1 MAATTND
8 YLIYGLGVTALIYL
22 VVRPMLRKKKDPLE
36 RPMNLGLSQ
45 QRQVER
51 DMNNVLVELSQMA
64 RQITAQ
70 LDTRSAKLEAL
81 IEEADRKI
89 EELKRLQ
96 KATPAAAANPMV
108 AKRPGVEQKPVAP
121 AAKAV
126 PKVVEE
132 DRHTEVYSLADSGHS
147 AQDIA
152 SRLNRPRGGDRVDPG
167 VADALAPPQRDGVW
181 THFSTR
187 NRAPHRR
194 EIPQFGTGPPS
205 AQCRA
210 LLSAD
215 SS

>member
-1 MAATTND
+1 MLAATTND

-22 VVRPMLRKKKDPLE
+22 VVRPMLRKKKDPLDK
-36 RPMNLGLSQ
+36 PVSMGLSQ

-96 KATPAAAANPMV
+96 QKAAPAATANPMV
-108 AKRPGVEQKPVAP
+108 AKRPGVEQKPAPP
-121 AAKAV
+121 AAKVKA
-126 PKVVEE
+126 VEE

-152 SRLNRPRGGDRVDPG
+152 SRLNRPRGEIELIL
-167 VADALAPPQRDGVW
+167 ALRS
-181 THFSTR
+181 H
-187 NRAPHRR
+187 
-194 EIPQFGTGPPS
+194 
-205 AQCRA
+205 
-210 LLSAD
+210 
-215 SS
+215 

>member
-1 MAATTND
+1 MLAANTND

-96 KATPAAAANPMV
+96 QRATPAANPAV
-108 AKRPGVEQKPVAP
+108 AKRPAVEQRATLAPPAP
-121 AAKAV
+121 AAPKAV
-126 PKVVEE
+126 EA

-152 SRLNRPRGGDRVDPG
+152 SRLNRPRGEIELIL
-167 VADALAPPQRDGVW
+167 ALRS
-181 THFSTR
+181 H
-187 NRAPHRR
+187 
-194 EIPQFGTGPPS
+194 
-205 AQCRA
+205 
-210 LLSAD
+210 
-215 SS
+215 

>member
-1 MAATTND
+1 MLAATSND

-22 VVRPMLRKKKDPLE
+22 VVRPMLRKKKDPLDK
-36 RPMNLGLSQ
+36 PMNLGLSQ

-81 IEEADRKI
+81 LEEADRKI

-96 KATPAAAANPMV
+96 QQQQAPAARPAV
-108 AKRPGVEQKPVAP
+108 AKRPVVEQKVAAPP
-121 AAKAV
+121 A
-126 PKVVEE
+126 KVVEA

-152 SRLNRPRGGDRVDPG
+152 NRLNRPRGEIELIL
-167 VADALAPPQRDGVW
+167 ALRS
-181 THFSTR
+181 H
-187 NRAPHRR
+187 
-194 EIPQFGTGPPS
+194 
-205 AQCRA
+205 
-210 LLSAD
+210 
-215 SS
+215 